1 MSQESLPPEADELV
15 EIRREALQLL
25 REILHAARVSPAQR
39 CAMLARVKPP
49 AALVAMRLSPLRDTI
64 AGACSTRHAL
74 RETRTMDSA
83 PDHLVAIARLQEQLL
98 RTLPALPRSRP
109 PSPELVTPAV
119 PPRSPELAAQDAPT
133 VPSPRYHQG
142 HFSARHHLTPEQAW
156 LAEELLRQKPPFRG
170 PHAQQ
175 KEAARIAGIVSSVRN
190 GRVNNTRWG
199 RTMLARRGGLAMAAH
214 GLHLLREIAPRGGQA
229 AAAARALKKAT
240 AHWEQT
246 GQVLALEQAE
256 TDQIPLL
263 QPLNAWPE
271 RPFMAW

>member
-1 MSQESLPPEADELV
+1 
-15 EIRREALQLL
+15 
-25 REILHAARVSPAQR
+25 
-39 CAMLARVKPP
+39 
-49 AALVAMRLSPLRDTI
+49 
-64 AGACSTRHAL
+64 
-74 RETRTMDSA
+74 MDSQD
-83 PDHLVAIARLQEQLL
+83 PIYDEIARLQEQLL
-98 RTLPALPRSRP
+98 KSLPALPRSRP

-119 PPRSPELAAQDAPT
+119 SSRSPGLAAQDAPT
-133 VPSPRYHQG
+133 VPSSRYHQG

-156 LAEELLRQKPPFRG
+156 LAEQLLRQKPPFRG

-190 GRVNNTRWG
+190 GRVKNTRWG

-214 GLHLLREIAPRGGQA
+214 GRHLLREIAPKGGHA

-240 AHWEQT
+240 VHWEQT

-256 TDQIPLL
+256 TDQLPLL
-263 QPLNAWPE
+263 QPLDAWQE

>member
-1 MSQESLPPEADELV
+1 
-15 EIRREALQLL
+15 
-25 REILHAARVSPAQR
+25 
-39 CAMLARVKPP
+39 
-49 AALVAMRLSPLRDTI
+49 
-64 AGACSTRHAL
+64 
-74 RETRTMDSA
+74 MDSA

-98 RTLPALPRSRP
+98 KSLPALPRSRP

-119 PPRSPELAAQDAPT
+119 PPRSPGLAAPSDDPT

-142 HFSARHHLTPEQAW
+142 HFSARHHLMPEQAW
-156 LAEELLRQKPPFRG
+156 LAEQLLRQKPPFRG

-190 GRVNNTRWG
+190 GRVKNTRWG

-214 GLHLLREIAPRGGQA
+214 GRHLLREIAPKGGHA

-240 AHWEQT
+240 VHWEQT

-256 TDQIPLL
+256 TDQLPLL
-263 QPLNAWPE
+263 QPLDAWQE